1 MKCFKCGHETFETT
15 TTDVTDLDN
24 CLVVIRHVPCN
35 ECEFCGEV
43 YYNGE
48 TVRQLE
54 KITDMAKNISN
65 EISVIDY
72 KKHENVA

>member
-15 TTDVTDLDN
+15 TTDVTDLDS
-24 CLVVIRHVPCN
+24 CLVVIRHVPCR

-43 YYNGE
+43 YYDGE

-54 KITDMAKNISN
+54 KITDVAKNISN

-72 KKHENVA
+72 EKHENAA